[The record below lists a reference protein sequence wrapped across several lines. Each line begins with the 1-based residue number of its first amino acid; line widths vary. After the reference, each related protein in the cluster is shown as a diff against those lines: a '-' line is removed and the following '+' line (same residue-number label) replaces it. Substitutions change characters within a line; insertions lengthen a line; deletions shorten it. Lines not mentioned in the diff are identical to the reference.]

1 MLMGVPVCKRLKCV
15 RVNKHVLL
23 VRRTCV
29 ANLLKTC
36 NDHDHALIC
45 TLQQETPSWQTNN
58 NRNRSTTRLLTL
70 RKGKLMISPDKDAL
84 LSLRLIAQGQKKW
97 PESF

>member
-1 MLMGVPVCKRLKCV
+1 MKTLLRVCLCVLVCVLMGVPVCKRLKCV
-15 RVNKHVLL
+15 HVNKHVLL

-45 TLQQETPSWQTNN
+45 TLQEETPSWQTNDSN
-58 NRNRSTTRLLTL
+58 SSTTGLLTL
-70 RKGKLMISPDKDAL
+70 RKGKT
-84 LSLRLIAQGQKKW
+84 
-97 PESF
+97 